1 MHLFVLSRKNP
12 FCNPGAAAN
21 RLLGLLQGLIDCG
34 YDITILIT
42 GGYYSVDEMTTY
54 KGNGVIGDLK
64 YNYLSKRRNV
74 TIWERRISEY
84 LTGFIDYKILEFR
97 YSNFIEKVNFKGSSI
112 VWIDYDNLSFKI
124 IKQTRKSNSIK
135 YFMELN
141 EYPDIHHHNNS
152 TKYFWQKMLAN
163 STSKLFYQNI
173 LPSLDGFA
181 LMTKALIRHF
191 EEKIGSR
198 TKVLHLPMTVDIS
211 RFNLTLEYPKLENIK
226 APYIAFVGAMSDSKD
241 GVNFLIE
248 AFAKIANDYPAY
260 SLALFGFWAYDTP
273 IHLKRIKELDLESR
287 IIYSK
292 PISSSEVVN
301 LIMNANLLVLPR
313 PDSYQAQGGFPTKL
327 GEYLATSKPIV
338 ATTVGEIPDYLED
351 GKNVFFAEPGSIE
364 SLTRALNKALGD
376 SEIASRIGK
385 EGRIVAEKQF
395 STKVQ
400 AANLNDFFTNII

>member
-1 MHLFVLSRKNP
+1 
-12 FCNPGAAAN
+12 
-21 RLLGLLQGLIDCG
+21 
-34 YDITILIT
+34 
-42 GGYYSVDEMTTY
+42 
-54 KGNGVIGDLK
+54 
-64 YNYLSKRRNV
+64 
-74 TIWERRISEY
+74 
-84 LTGFIDYKILEFR
+84 
-97 YSNFIEKVNFKGSSI
+97 
-112 VWIDYDNLSFKI
+112 
-124 IKQTRKSNSIK
+124 
-135 YFMELN
+135 
-141 EYPDIHHHNNS
+141 
-152 TKYFWQKMLAN
+152 
-163 STSKLFYQNI
+163 
-173 LPSLDGFA
+173 
-181 LMTKALIRHF
+181 
-191 EEKIGSR
+191 
-198 TKVLHLPMTVDIS
+198 
-211 RFNLTLEYPKLENIK
+211 LENIK

-248 AFAKIANDYPAY
+248 TFAKIANDYPAY

-364 SLTRALNKALGD
+364 SLARALNKALGD